1 MTHDTTPQPKKDRL
15 LRIGHIV
22 PAKLPIGK
30 STMWLW
36 VSQGKLPRPVK
47 LSPRVSAWW
56 ESEIDA
62 AIDAM
67 SAERP
72 TPSTQQEA
80 QP

>member
-1 MTHDTTPQPKKDRL
+1 MMHDSTPNTRKDRL
-15 LRIGHIV
+15 LRIGQIV

-62 AIDAM
+62 AIAAMDA
-67 SAERP
+67 ARTAP
-72 TPSTQQEA
+72 ADQ
-80 QP
+80 